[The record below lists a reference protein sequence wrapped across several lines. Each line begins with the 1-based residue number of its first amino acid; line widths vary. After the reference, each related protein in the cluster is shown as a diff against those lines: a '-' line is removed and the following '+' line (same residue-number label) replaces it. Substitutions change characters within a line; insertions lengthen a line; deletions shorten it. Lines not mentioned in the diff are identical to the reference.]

1 MLWPSMDSWS
11 IYPCCTQ
18 VRLILTITT
27 PVCVY
32 TSVYYDI
39 LLYPVCARAVCV
51 LRAVS
56 FGSSFLIFC
65 HLFSSFLIFWT
76 GTLLHFSDRISF
88 CVCGTLGTHFG
99 IHFELFVFLVS
110 LGGAII
116 CHGSNGSNWSQTPP
130 DGVLGFSGLSGL
142 SGLAFALLEPCVCV
156 CVVLKILVKIQTS
169 ARQLPSLSFACLYVC
184 VWCVCC

>member
-1 MLWPSMDSWS
+1 MRVRAVCVCTHV
-11 IYPCCTQ
+11 YPCVPIFIEPCVCVLCVC

-32 TSVYYDI
+32 TVYYDI
-39 LLYPVCARAVCV
+39 LLYTVCARAVCV

-56 FGSSFLIFC
+56 FGSSFLIFS

-110 LGGAII
+110 LGGSDHLPWIKWIKLITNPARR
-116 CHGSNGSNWSQTPP
+116 
-130 DGVLGFSGLSGL
+130 GFW
-142 SGLAFALLEPCVCV
+142 AFW
-156 CVVLKILVKIQTS
+156 
-169 ARQLPSLSFACLYVC
+169 ACFC
-184 VWCVCC
+184 SCSR